1 MGPVE
6 LATLSFGQRFEVTP
20 MQMMKMTGTIANGG
34 VPVTPRLVKATIDSE
49 TGERTDLEPQVHE
62 RVLSEET
69 SREVLSMMET
79 VVAEG
84 TGRNAAVTGHS
95 VGGKTGT
102 SEVGINTNKFIASFV
117 GVADIEDPE
126 VVILVILYYPTGQAG
141 HQGGMIAAPVAG
153 GVLAEVLPYLEVSR
167 SEQVEIRES
176 VTMPDVT
183 GLTLNEAI
191 NVLEETGLVYERLE
205 GQDGSMEV
213 VQQLPRRG
221 IVINTGTRVILDVR

>member
-1 MGPVE
+1 
-6 LATLSFGQRFEVTP
+6 
-20 MQMMKMTGTIANGG
+20 MMKMTGTIANGG

-49 TGERTDLEPQVHE
+49 TGERVDFEPQVHE

-69 SREVLSMMET
+69 AREVLSMMGT
-79 VVAEG
+79 VVSEG
-84 TGRNAAVTGHS
+84 TGRHSAVAGYS

-126 VVILVILYYPTGQAG
+126 VVILVILYYPTGQGG

-153 GVLAEVLPYLEVSR
+153 DVLREVLPYLEVTR
-167 SEQVEIRES
+167 SHQVQIRES

-183 GLTLNEAI
+183 GITLDEAVQI
-191 NVLEETGLVYERLE
+191 LRDTGLEYEFIE
-205 GQDGSMEV
+205 GQIGTMTV
-213 VQQLPRRG
+213 VEQLPRRG
-221 IVINTGTRVILDVR
+221 IMINTGTRVVLDVQ